1 MSANNQC
8 LLCLGRSV
16 EGFPNIKLK
25 GVTSDCKPWPDTGRF
40 CICRDCGHV
49 QKQMSADWLKDVANI
64 YSHYNSYPLSDA
76 KDQLLHDSG
85 IPQSRNKQLLREIS
99 KEINLK
105 DSGKILDLG
114 CGKGQ
119 FLRCF
124 SEIYKKWDLYGCD
137 QQEGL
142 RPEIMTIP
150 KAKDY
155 YTTPLEEISVKF
167 DFISMLY
174 VIEHLFNPLDI
185 LYTIKAKLSDDGI
198 IFIQTGNLAANP
210 FELTVVDHSSHFTL
224 RTLELL
230 ARKAGFEIIASSDSW
245 NAKEIGILAR
255 VSSHTAVTTEL
266 INYFHP
272 NKVLLNKQNSWL
284 LSFIHEIDA
293 TIPKENIGI
302 LGSTIAGTWLA
313 NYPQCKFSFWIDED
327 LSKIG
332 KKHMGAEIIRI
343 ENVPKDAFVYLPFP
357 NFIARKICI
366 RLKKIRPDI
375 KFKFPPDIFLDYQN
389 LV

>member
-1 MSANNQC
+1 MSTNNQC
-8 LLCLGRSV
+8 VLCLGHSI
-16 EGFPNIKLK
+16 EEFPNIKLK

-64 YSHYNSYPLSDA
+64 YSSYNSYPLSDA

-85 IPQSRNKQLLREIS
+85 TPQSRNKQLLGEIS
-99 KEINLK
+99 KEIDLK

-137 QQEGL
+137 QQESL
-142 RPEIMTIP
+142 RPEITSIP
-150 KAKDY
+150 KVKDY
-155 YTTPLEEISVKF
+155 YTGPLEKVSAKF

-174 VIEHLFNPLDI
+174 VIEHLFNPLEI
-185 LYTIKAKLSDDGI
+185 LYTIKGKLSDGGI
-198 IFIQTGNLAANP
+198 VFIQTGNLATNP
-210 FELTVVDHSSHFTL
+210 FELTIVDHSSIFTL
-224 RTLELL
+224 ETLEQLT
-230 ARKAGFEIIASSDSW
+230 RKAGFEILASSDSW
-245 NAKEIGILAR
+245 RDKEIGILAR
-255 VSSHTAVTTEL
+255 ISNRMKVTTEL
-266 INYFHP
+266 INYFHL

-327 LSKIG
+327 LSKVG

-343 ENVPKDAFVYLPFP
+343 ENAPEKAFVYLPFP
-357 NFIARKICI
+357 NLIARKIYI

-375 KFKFPPDIFLDYQN
+375 NFLFLHN
-389 LV
+389 ERL